1 MGAFFPNHGRQGT
14 GAATDP
20 AHPAALGRF
29 GRLTERAR
37 PFTVSFSIKQVEK
50 VVMAT
55 GGVMKV
61 RAKFAAGLLAAGM
74 LLAAGCGGAG
84 GGGGGGGGGA
94 PVGPPPPPRG
104 PAHRTPAPSR

>member
-20 AHPAALGRF
+20 AHPGALGRF

-37 PFTVSFSIKQVEK
+37 PFTVSFSINQVGK
-50 VVMAT
+50 VIMVI
-55 GGVMKV
+55 GGMMKV

-84 GGGGGGGGGA
+84 GGGDQLAPGASSTPPGGFQHA
-94 PVGPPPPPRG
+94 I
-104 PAHRTPAPSR
+104 PA